1 LWQLGN
7 SQVLGTE
14 NRRDKNGGLAIFR
27 LKAMSLGRISEE
39 LRLGEIGAPSPGSY
53 RSTGLKA
60 EHGAA
65 LCGNSR
71 FALVIVSKLA
81 SRPRSIAPAMRLS
94 LSRPECHEHWLW
106 PWMKFTHLWF
116 IASGT
121 TGILSKESRGA
132 FCRSN
137 SAVTR
142 EPNQAVSPHR
152 AEKHGSCAKQFR
164 ARASRDITVPMGSPQ
179 ISAIS
184 R

>member
-7 SQVLGTE
+7 RLSGARDGKSSRQERRISPLTQGDE
-14 NRRDKNGGLAIFR
+14 LAEDQRRAALRRNRRTVPRFIQINRFESRAW
-27 LKAMSLGRISEE
+27 
-39 LRLGEIGAPSPGSY
+39 
-53 RSTGLKA
+53 RSF
-60 EHGAA
+60 AA
-65 LCGNSR
+65 THA

-94 LSRPECHEHWLW
+94 LFRPERHGHWLW

-132 FCRSN
+132 FCGSN

-142 EPNQAVSPHR
+142 EPNQAMSPHR